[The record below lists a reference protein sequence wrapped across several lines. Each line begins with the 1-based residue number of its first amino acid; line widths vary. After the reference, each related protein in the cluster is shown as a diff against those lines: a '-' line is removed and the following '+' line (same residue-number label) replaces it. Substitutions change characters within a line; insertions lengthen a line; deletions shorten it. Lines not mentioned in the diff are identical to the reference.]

1 MDPAAVAAQVAELVA
16 FLDAIVAVDS
26 PPDDVTVKQVVA
38 ATRALRVTLL
48 GAESVAGF
56 LGRLLQVLEDVESG
70 TVPWSSRVHAVLR
83 VAHAALAA
91 WQQAVDGAAG
101 VSDAPAVRAAEHG
114 LETAEGALAAW
125 RRTQQVAPRAP
136 ETERSDVVPVVDEA
150 VAVLQ
155 RLHRALASGSC
166 VLADRDRITLTGE
179 MTQLQEVMQAL
190 QEADATL
197 PEKPLD
203 GLRNHCEGALRHLV
217 EVAAQEVLEEARERG
232 MRLAL
237 RVTGHVDPV
246 DEPLGAALLE
256 ILSHLWSDS
265 LECQTQRAAAQI
277 DTVLRSEDTRLM
289 VEIGDP
295 EAGTP
300 WGDPTGDDDV
310 LGRYPGLKRVRP
322 FVEALQGL
330 VWVEPAGVGGCRF
343 RVALPLAAEAPHV
356 LVVRVGQHEI
366 ALPAS
371 AVAGVYDAHALHTSC
386 DQAGPFV
393 DVEGMRVPILHLAFH
408 LGDVGFD
415 EMLREH
421 VVVVG
426 SCERRAALFAAGD
439 RRTAHGRLNGEA
451 TGMWAGGLET
461 EFGTFP
467 MLHVGNLLGRS
478 APPVAAPESRPA
490 AEPRAATESRVATL
504 VPEVEAQR
512 PRTVLV
518 VDSSEVERENLAA
531 VIAAVGHE
539 VVAVQSSAEGW
550 SVLESRPVDLVIC
563 DLRLPEMNAQQLS
576 ERRRVAAKFKQVPM
590 LLILSHAG
598 EQSHLVVQQL
608 GATAWVRSPLQREDV
623 SAAIARLVRA

>member
-1 MDPAAVAAQVAELVA
+1 MSTTRASVDPTAVAAPAAELA
-16 FLDAIVAVDS
+16 ALLDALVVYDA
-26 PPDDVTVKQVVA
+26 PPDDASVKQVVA
-38 ATRALRVTLL
+38 ATRALRVNLL
-48 GAESVAGF
+48 GTESIASF

-83 VAHAALAA
+83 VAHAALGA
-91 WQQAVDGAAG
+91 WQQAVSAAAATP
-101 VSDAPAVRAAEHG
+101 DAPEAPAVRSAEHG

-125 RRTQQVAPRAP
+125 RRTQQGPPSRGADS
-136 ETERSDVVPVVDEA
+136 ERIENVLIVDEA
-150 VAVLQ
+150 ITSLQ
-155 RLHRALASGSC
+155 RLRRGLAGGSC
-166 VLADRDRITLTGE
+166 TLADRDRVALAGE
-179 MTQLQEVMQAL
+179 IAQLQEVMQAL
-190 QEADATL
+190 QQEDTST
-197 PEKPLD
+197 PEKPLE

-217 EVAAQEVLEEARERG
+217 EAAAQEVLDEARERG
-232 MRLAL
+232 LRLAL

-256 ILSHLWSDS
+256 ILAHLWSDS
-265 LECQTQRAAAQI
+265 LECQTQRAAPQI
-277 DTVLRSEDTRLM
+277 DTVLRSEDARLV

-300 WGDPTGDDDV
+300 WRGPTDDDDV

-330 VWVEPAGVGGCRF
+330 VSVEPAGGGGCRF
-343 RVALPLAAEAPHV
+343 RVTLPLASQAPHA
-356 LVVRVGQHEI
+356 LLVRVGRHEI

-386 DQAGPFV
+386 DAAGAFV
-393 DVEGMRVPILHLAFH
+393 DVEGVRVPILHLAFH
-408 LGDVGFD
+408 LADVSFD
-415 EMLREH
+415 ELLREH

-439 RRTAHGRLNGEA
+439 RRTAHGRLSGEA

-478 APPVAAPESRPA
+478 APPQAAESRATTAAPE
-490 AEPRAATESRVATL
+490 
-504 VPEVEAQR
+504 PETQR

-518 VDSSEVERENLAA
+518 VDSSEIEREHLSTVVAEA
-531 VIAAVGHE
+531 GHV
-539 VVAVQSSAEGW
+539 VVAVQSAAEAWSA
-550 SVLESRPVDLVIC
+550 LESRPVDLVIC
-563 DLRLPEMNAQQLS
+563 DLRLPEMNAQQLA
-576 ERRRVAAKFKQVPM
+576 ERRRVAAKFKQVPV

-598 EQSHLVVQQL
+598 EQAHLVVQQL

-623 SAAIARLVRA
+623 VAAITRLVRA